1 MMLYSDYIN
10 NFKFAIMAGGI
21 IMIKLKEEHIDF
33 AAVFISTLLSA
44 IILAIVRESVTG
56 YIDDIVEDTAERAKM
71 KLNNKKNQ

>member
-1 MMLYSDYIN
+1 
-10 NFKFAIMAGGI
+10 
-21 IMIKLKEEHIDF
+21 MIKLKEEHIDF

-71 KLNNKKNQ
+71 KLNNKKKKSINNTDIIQQSMGVLI